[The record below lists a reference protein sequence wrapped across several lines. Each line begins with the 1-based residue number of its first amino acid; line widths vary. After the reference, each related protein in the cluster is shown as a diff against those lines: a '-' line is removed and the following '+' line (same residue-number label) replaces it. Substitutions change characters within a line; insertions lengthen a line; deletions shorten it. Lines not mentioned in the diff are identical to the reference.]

1 MQYRR
6 APWMTG
12 ACKDMPHRQNE
23 PRVAHIQIE
32 QVWSARRANC
42 ELLISARPAG
52 HCTWTPQRGPRST
65 LPSDH
70 SKGGDAEE
78 ERSTFQDSCASES
91 AGGWCSWDVGHR
103 GGLGPGL
110 WGAAHR
116 EVTSCTHHSK
126 NPPALR
132 WAIPHARIAL
142 TSRLFTLGSANFEEL
157 PKHICS
163 ASVPPRSPGANC
175 RLSLLAGRLRTTP
188 LARPQPSR
196 GCASLAP
203 RSRTCG

>member
-1 MQYRR
+1 MVAAWKHAEQPETRQSMQYRR

-23 PRVAHIQIE
+23 PRVAHIQTE
-32 QVWSARRANC
+32 QVWRARRANC
-42 ELLISARPAG
+42 ELLASARPAG

-132 WAIPHARIAL
+132 WAIRHALIVLNGRASPPL
-142 TSRLFTLGSANFEEL
+142 RSSCASSTPGDEL
-157 PKHICS
+157 PQDGG
-163 ASVPPRSPGANC
+163 PRSH
-175 RLSLLAGRLRTTP
+175 R
-188 LARPQPSR
+188 
-196 GCASLAP
+196 
-203 RSRTCG
+203 